1 MLVWEC
7 LVGPG
12 ELDRSPSSYTL
23 AAYEYYVL
31 ARRQRESEYLPSR
44 FVSTKLSTAM
54 IGAYQGVRRRSA
66 FRAETLYSQWRQFVV
81 LASSTPARRRRK
93 LTSRR
98 SSATP
103 RPTAPR
109 ARAFF
114 VAHKVDGRNA
124 P

>member
-1 MLVWEC
+1 MLVWEYPT
-7 LVGPG
+7 GPA
-12 ELDRSPSSYTL
+12 EFERSPSSYSL
-23 AAYEYYVL
+23 AAYEYCVL

-44 FVSTKLSTAM
+44 FVSTRLSAAM
-54 IGAYQGVRRRSA
+54 VGAFQGVRRRSA
-66 FRAETLYSQWRQFVV
+66 ACAETLYPQWRQFVV

-93 LTSRR
+93 LARR
-98 SSATP
+98 SSTTP
-103 RPTAPR
+103 RPSAPR

>member
-7 LVGPG
+7 LMGPG
-12 ELDRSPSSYTL
+12 KLDRVPNSYTL
-23 AAYEYYVL
+23 EAYEYYVA
-31 ARRQRESEYLPSR
+31 ARRQRESDFLPSR
-44 FVSTKLSTAM
+44 FVSTRLSAAV
-54 IGAYQGVRRRSA
+54 IGAFQGVRRRSA

-81 LASSTPARRRRK
+81 LASALPARRRRK
-93 LTSRR
+93 LASRR
-98 SSATP
+98 SSIVP

-109 ARAFF
+109 AKAFF